1 MEMNRSSMQEEKM
14 YKHILVPTD
23 GSALSLK
30 AARAAAKLATKLK
43 AKITTLYVMAP
54 YMPRTTSEDFVYH
67 PAYSI
72 RDYEKDVRKAA
83 DKALAK
89 VAAATGAAQCDRVAK
104 IHDHPWKAIIDAAKS
119 RKCDL
124 IVMASHGR
132 RGLAGLLLGSET
144 QKVLTHSKT
153 PVLVCR

>member
-1 MEMNRSSMQEEKM
+1 V

-23 GSALSLK
+23 GSPLSLK
-30 AARAAAKLATKLK
+30 AARAAAKLAPALK
-43 AKITTLYVMAP
+43 ARITALYVIP
-54 YMPRTTSEDFVYH
+54 PFVPPLSSEGIAFRLQHQV
-67 PAYSI
+67 SE
-72 RDYEKDVRKAA
+72 YEKGMRKTA

-89 VAAATGAAQCDRVAK
+89 VASAAGGKCATASVF
-104 IHDHPWKAIIDAAKS
+104 HDNPWQAIIKAADSK
-119 RKCDL
+119 KCDL

-132 RGLAGLLLGSET
+132 RGLSAILLGSET